1 MVTTNQDENEIK
13 NLKNQI
19 NILNERVLNLE
30 NKLEKKINDN
40 NTNLNGFTN
49 KIIKTK
55 EEVKELLNYICNGRE
70 RQFNLL
76 YTAKIEENTREDFH
90 KYCDNKG
97 STIILVET
105 TNGRRFG
112 GFTSLSWKKMIHG

>member
-30 NKLEKKINDN
+30 NKLEKMINDN

-55 EEVKELLNYICNGRE
+55 EEVKELLNY
-70 RQFNLL
+70 
-76 YTAKIEENTREDFH
+76 
-90 KYCDNKG
+90 
-97 STIILVET
+97 
-105 TNGRRFG
+105 
-112 GFTSLSWKKMIHG
+112 M